1 MLRQLLPAALLIP
14 YLLGFTAWVAH
25 KHLGW
30 EIGFSLALVIA
41 ATMLCLVLVML
52 FNAKRLEREDFALR
66 ESKERFRRVVDHIG
80 DAVFVDDVDGH
91 IVFAN
96 DRFLNLF
103 GFHRE
108 ELQHVAL
115 EDYVAPE
122 YRPELRD
129 RHDRRMRG
137 EALPT
142 HFEYE
147 GFRRDGTRMWLEVDV
162 VPIKDQAGKPVGT
175 QSAVRDITERKQAQ
189 SAVHESEER
198 FRLVANTAPVMIW
211 MAGPNKLC
219 NYFNQPWLEFTGR
232 TLETELG
239 DGWAE
244 GVHPED
250 FKSCMDTYV
259 KAFDRHESF
268 QMQYRLLRHDGQYRW
283 ISDIGVPRLNPD
295 GSFAGY
301 IGSCIDIT
309 DHKLAEEVLE
319 DMGRRLIE
327 AHEEE
332 RTWIARELHDDI
344 NQKIALLAIELG
356 KWDQHLPK
364 SAVDAHDHIRRARH
378 RLSEIGKDIQAL
390 SHRLH
395 SSNLEY
401 LGLAAAAGSFCK
413 ELSEQHRVEIDFS
426 HTGIPRNVSQE
437 ISLCLFRVLQEALQ
451 NAVKH
456 SGVRHFRVELSGN
469 SGEIQLTVSDL
480 GVGFGQQDVMKR
492 HGLGL
497 ISMRE
502 RLKLVNG
509 ELSVQSEPGRGT
521 TVNAR
526 VPLKAESTVPDLAHC
541 DRTA

>member
-1 MLRQLLPAALLIP
+1 M
-14 YLLGFTAWVAH
+14 VEH
-25 KHLGW
+25 
-30 EIGFSLALVIA
+30 V
-41 ATMLCLVLVML
+41 
-52 FNAKRLEREDFALR
+52 
-66 ESKERFRRVVDHIG
+66 G
-80 DAVFVDDVDGH
+80 DALFVDDVSGH

-103 GFHRE
+103 GFRRE
-108 ELQHVAL
+108 ELQNLVL

-122 YRPELRD
+122 YRAESRD
-129 RHDRRMRG
+129 RHDRRMQG
-137 EALPT
+137 EMMPT

-162 VPIKDQAGKPVGT
+162 VPIKHETGKLVGT
-175 QSAVRDITERKQAQ
+175 QSAVRDITERKRAESVLQ
-189 SAVHESEER
+189 ESEER

-211 MAGPNKLC
+211 MAGPDKLC

-232 TLETELG
+232 MLETELG
-239 DGWAE
+239 NGWAE

-250 FKSCMDTYV
+250 FKSCMDTFV

-268 QMQYRLLRHDGQYRW
+268 RMEYRLRRHDGEYRW
-283 ISDIGVPRLNPD
+283 ITDIGVPRLNRD

-344 NQKIALLAIELG
+344 NQRIALLAIELG
-356 KWDQHLPK
+356 KWDQHLPE
-364 SAVDAHDHIRRARH
+364 SAVEGHDHIRQARQ

-395 SSNLEY
+395 SSKLEY

-413 ELSEQHRVEIDFS
+413 ELSDQQSVEIDFS
-426 HTGIPRNVSQE
+426 HTGIPRSVPTE
-437 ISLCLFRVLQEALQ
+437 ISLCLFRILQEALQ

-456 SGVRHFRVELSGN
+456 SGVRHFRVELNGN
-469 SGEIQLTVSDL
+469 AGEIQLTVSDL
-480 GVGFGQQDVMKR
+480 GVGFGQQDVMER

-509 ELSVQSEPGRGT
+509 EFSIKSEPGRGT

-526 VPLKAESTVPDLAHC
+526 VPLRLESIVPDRAH
-541 DRTA
+541 RARSG